1 MKDARPSIAIWAL
14 TPDGARLAQTI
25 ARRFRGASVFTGQ
38 AVSNAPAGAIS
49 FSSLADAV
57 AGEFSRFEAHVFI
70 MAAGIAVRM
79 IAPHI
84 GAKQTDPAVV
94 AIDDAGHF
102 AISLL
107 SGHAGGANHLAGLVA
122 GCTGAMPV
130 ITTATDN
137 AGVPAIDV
145 LAKSRGLAMENP
157 EAVKAVSMAFL
168 TGSRV
173 WLYDPRKILANDVEA
188 FCEPVDTFF
197 DSVADAAASEIPGIF
212 VDPAAVE
219 LPKTVLIVRP
229 RVLAVGAGCNR
240 NTPAGELICAVQAV
254 FDQYGL
260 SVRSIDSFVTI
271 EEKTRE
277 PGMIEMADYYG
288 RPLRGYPKEE
298 LAAVRNIESPSK
310 MVHKHMGVES
320 VCEAAAMIQ
329 AKAPSLLIPKQKTKN
344 TTVAVAEK
352 PFT

>member
-1 MKDARPSIAIWAL
+1 MKDARRSIAIWAL
-14 TPDGARLAQTI
+14 TPDGARIAQII
-25 ARRFRGASVFTGQ
+25 AHRFRGASVFTGR
-38 AVSNAPAGAIS
+38 AVSRPPEGAAS

-57 AGEFSRFEAHVFI
+57 AAEFTRFEAHVFI
-70 MAAGIAVRM
+70 MAAGIAVRI

-84 GAKQTDPAVV
+84 KTKQTDPAVV

-102 AISLL
+102 AVSLL
-107 SGHAGGANHLAGLVA
+107 SGHTGGANHLAGLVA
-122 GCTGAMPV
+122 RCTGAMPV

-137 AGVPAIDV
+137 AGVPAIDALV
-145 LAKSRGLAMENP
+145 KSQGLFMENP

-168 TGSRV
+168 TGSKV
-173 WLYDPRKILANDVEA
+173 WIHDPRKILASDVEA
-188 FCEPVDTFF
+188 FCEPVDRSFG
-197 DSVADAAASEIPGIF
+197 SVADAAASGIAGIF
-212 VDPAAVE
+212 IDPAEVD
-219 LPKTVLIVRP
+219 LPDTVLIVRP
-229 RVLAVGAGCNR
+229 RTLGVGAGCNR
-240 NTPAGELICAVQAV
+240 NTPAWELICAVQAV

-260 SVRSIDSFVTI
+260 SVASIDCFATI

-298 LAAVRNIESPSK
+298 LAAVRNLESPSK

-352 PFT
+352 PCT

>member
-1 MKDARPSIAIWAL
+1 MKDARSSIAVWAL

-25 ARRFRGASVFTGQ
+25 ARRFRGASVFTGR
-38 AVSNAPAGAIS
+38 AVSRPPEGAVS
-49 FSSLADAV
+49 FSSLGEAV
-57 AGEFSRFEAHVFI
+57 GREFSRFESHIFI

-84 GAKQTDPAVV
+84 GSKHTDPAVV
-94 AIDDAGHF
+94 ALDDAGHF
-102 AISLL
+102 AVSLL
-107 SGHAGGANHLAGLVA
+107 SGHAGGGNHLAGLVA

-137 AGVPAIDV
+137 AGVPAVDV
-145 LAKSRGLAMENP
+145 LAKNRGLAIENP
-157 EAVKAVSMAFL
+157 DAVKTVSMAFL
-168 TGSRV
+168 TGFRV
-173 WLYDPRKILANDVEA
+173 WLYDPRKILASDIEA
-188 FCEPVDTFF
+188 FFEPADRSFS
-197 DSVADAAASEIPGIF
+197 SVADAAASGIAGIF
-212 VDPAAVE
+212 VDPATVD
-219 LPKTVLIVRP
+219 LPDTVLIVRP
-229 RVLAVGAGCNR
+229 RVFAVGAGCNR
-240 NTPAGELICAVQAV
+240 NTPADELICAVQAV

-260 SVRSIDSFVTI
+260 SVRSIDCFATI

-277 PGMIEMADYYG
+277 PGMIEMAAYYD
-288 RPLRGYPKEE
+288 RPLTGYPKEE

-320 VCEAAAMIQ
+320 VCEAAAMIR

-352 PFT
+352 PCT